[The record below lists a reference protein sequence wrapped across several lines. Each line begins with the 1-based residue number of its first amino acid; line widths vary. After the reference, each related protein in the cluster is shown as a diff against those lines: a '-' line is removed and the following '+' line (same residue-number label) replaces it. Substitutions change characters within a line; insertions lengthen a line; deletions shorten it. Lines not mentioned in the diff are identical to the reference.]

1 LISLTAAFRR
11 VTALADPRHPKAL
24 ARIPA
29 LKPHLCFDARAI
41 RVSFAKR
48 EDDMGTAG
56 FETATLLSRC
66 RNASPSRW
74 VGTTS
79 EATVTVRALAL

>member
-1 LISLTAAFRR
+1 
-11 VTALADPRHPKAL
+11 
-24 ARIPA
+24 

-56 FETATLLSRC
+56 FEAATLLSCC
-66 RNASPSRW
+66 RSASPGR
-74 VGTTS
+74 
-79 EATVTVRALAL
+79 